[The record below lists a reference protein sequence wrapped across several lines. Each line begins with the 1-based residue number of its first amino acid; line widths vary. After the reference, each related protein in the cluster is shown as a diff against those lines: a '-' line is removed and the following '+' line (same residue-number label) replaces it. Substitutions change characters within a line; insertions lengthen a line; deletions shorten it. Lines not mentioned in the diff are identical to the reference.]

1 MRPERRDQYQ
11 AAPYNH
17 CWTGNGVR
25 FATEAEAVA
34 YASDLARQT
43 MRTQSKMEIGVGRC
57 GCAGPCWPS
66 SQLLVESNPAGTTGV
81 QVRDVVKLRLR
92 DQPETRHLSGSFLV
106 VQALKEM
113 FPCN

>member
-43 MRTQSKMEIGVGRC
+43 MRTQSKMEIGAGRPLWVC
-57 GCAGPCWPS
+57 RA
-66 SQLLVESNPAGTTGV
+66 LLAIVPTIG
-81 QVRDVVKLRLR
+81 
-92 DQPETRHLSGSFLV
+92 
-106 VQALKEM
+106 
-113 FPCN
+113 